1 MIKQLFLPTLLLSSL
16 YAEGFSDEQLNSIYT
31 EAFAFVVVVGFMS
44 LVSLYYSK
52 KHANKYE
59 EDNPIEERRAAR
71 RIIEEE
77 DIKQQFLIRTLDKN
91 GNKIDRLVELKQMLD
106 DGLLSEEEFQTFKEK
121 INIIS

>member
-31 EAFAFVVVVGFMS
+31 EAFAFVVVIGFMS
-44 LVSLYYSK
+44 LVSIYYSK

-59 EDNPIEERRAAR
+59 IDHPIEERRAAR
-71 RIIEEE
+71 KIIEEE